1 MTSADKTVRL
11 TVAQAVVMYLSRQY
25 SVADGQ
31 RRRLI
36 PATLGIFGHG
46 NVAGLGQALDQL
58 SDAMPFIQGR
68 NEQALVHAAT
78 AFAKHSRR
86 RATLAVTSSIG
97 PGALNMVTGA
107 ALATVNRLPVLLLP
121 GDTYATRHQGPV
133 LQQLQHP
140 LEGDVT
146 VNDAFRPVCRFFDRI
161 TRPEQL
167 LTALPAAMR
176 VLTDPVDTGAVVLSL
191 PQDIQSHAYD
201 WPAGFLAERD
211 WSIRRP
217 QPDGEEVAAVL
228 ALLAAAAR
236 PLIIAGGGVI
246 YSGATAELER
256 LAGSVGIPVLETFAG
271 KGAVQQPAW
280 WQIGGIGLE
289 GTPAANSLA
298 READLVLTVGAR
310 LTDFATASHSLFAYP
325 EVRFASINVNPRDAD
340 RLGATGIIADARQA
354 LAALADGAAQAGIR
368 APAAWQARAEQ
379 VNGEWAAARAAAL
392 DPDQAFDPA
401 QAGPDVV
408 ADTGAVLTQGQ
419 LIGVL
424 QEHARTGDVVIAAAG
439 GPPGDLLKVWDATG
453 GRHCHLE
460 FGFSCMGYEIPAA
473 IGVRLADPDPAARV
487 VSLLGDGTFL
497 LAPTELV
504 TAAQEGLAVTLVV
517 PDNHGYQVIHRLQ
530 MLRSGREFGNEFRYR
545 SEPLQLAAGETTKAP
560 RLEGDYLR
568 LDLVQ
573 DGGRARRPRL
583 PRDDRGRTAGRAGRH
598 ARSPRPGGHRG
609 AGHPARRP
617 ARRRGRGGTSLQP
630 RSPPRR
636 SPAACAPSTNPTPRA
651 RGGTDEHQSA
661 QAQPAQSR
669 RAGQRRPVRHRDPR
683 HIHRGRVATD
693 RGSLRRRRGRL
704 GAARPRARRR
714 RRRADPRRRPGRRE
728 LRGAH
733 RGPGRIRRPHPDGPG
748 PG

>member
-1 MTSADKTVRL
+1 MTTTTVRL
-11 TVAQAVVMYLSRQY
+11 TTAQALVTYLSRQY
-25 SVADGQ
+25 SVADGE

-86 RATLAVTSSIG
+86 HATLAVTSSIG

-140 LEGDVT
+140 QEADVT
-146 VNDAFRPVCRFFDRI
+146 VNDAFRPVCRFFDRV

-176 VLTDPVDTGAVVLSL
+176 VLTDPAEAGAVVISL
-191 PQDIQSHAYD
+191 PQDIQAHAYD
-201 WPAGFLAERD
+201 FPAGFFAERD
-211 WSIRRP
+211 WVIRRP
-217 QPDGEEVAAVL
+217 QPDPAEVDAVL
-228 ALLAAAAR
+228 AMLAAADR
-236 PLIIAGGGVI
+236 PVIIAGGGVI

-256 LAGSVGIPVLETFAG
+256 LAGAAGIPVLETFAG
-271 KGAVQQPAW
+271 KGAVQRREW
-280 WQIGGIGLE
+280 WQLGGIGLE
-289 GTPAANSLA
+289 GTPAANALA

-310 LTDFATASHSLFAYP
+310 LTDFATASHSLFANP
-325 EVRFASINVNPRDAD
+325 AVRFASVNVNPRDAD

-354 LAALADGAAQAGIR
+354 LAALADGAARAGVR
-368 APAAWQARAEQ
+368 APAAWRARAEQ
-379 VNGEWAAARAAAL
+379 VNGEWAVARAAAF
-392 DPDQAFDPA
+392 DPDRPFDPA
-401 QAGPDVV
+401 QAGPERRHHHRRRPDPGPGHRGP
-408 ADTGAVLTQGQ
+408 AGAG
-419 LIGVL
+419 
-424 QEHARTGDVVIAAAG
+424 AAGDVVIAAAG
-439 GPPGDLLKVWDATG
+439 GPPGDLLKVWDATD

-473 IGVRLADPDPAARV
+473 LGVRLADADPGARV
-487 VSLLGDGTFL
+487 VSFLGDGTFL

-545 SEPLQLAAGETTKAP
+545 ADPLELAAGDVTKTP
-560 RLEGDYLR
+560 RLEGDYLS

-573 DGGRARRPRL
+573 VAAGLGARACRAATAAELREALSATRGHPGPVVIVVPVIPHADL
-583 PRDDRGRTAGRAGRH
+583 PGAGVWWDVAPAEVSALGVTAGLRAEYD
-598 ARSPRPGGHRG
+598 SD
-609 AGHPARRP
+609 
-617 ARRRGRGGTSLQP
+617 
-630 RSPPRR
+630 
-636 SPAACAPSTNPTPRA
+636 ST
-651 RGGTDEHQSA
+651 A
-661 QAQPAQSR
+661 QR
-669 RAGQRRPVRHRDPR
+669 WFG
-683 HIHRGRVATD
+683 
-693 RGSLRRRRGRL
+693 
-704 GAARPRARRR
+704 
-714 RRRADPRRRPGRRE
+714 
-728 LRGAH
+728 
-733 RGPGRIRRPHPDGPG
+733 
-748 PG
+748 

>member
-1 MTSADKTVRL
+1 MTTQTVRL
-11 TVAQAVVMYLSRQY
+11 TVAQAVVTYLSRQY

-31 RRRLI
+31 RRRLV

-86 RATLAVTSSIG
+86 HATLAVTSSIG

-140 LEGDVT
+140 LEADVT

-176 VLTDPVDTGAVVLSL
+176 VLTDPVDAGAVVLSL
-191 PQDIQSHAYD
+191 PQDIQAHAYD
-201 WPAGFLAERD
+201 YPAGFFAERD
-211 WSIRRP
+211 WVIRRP
-217 QPDGEEVAAVL
+217 QPDRDEVDAVL
-228 ALLAAAAR
+228 AMLAAAER

-256 LAGSVGIPVLETFAG
+256 LAGTAGLPVLETFAG
-271 KGAVQQPAW
+271 KGAVQQRAW

-289 GTPAANSLA
+289 GTPAANALA

-310 LTDFATASHSLFAYP
+310 LTDFATASHSLFANP
-325 EVRFASINVNPRDAD
+325 AVRFASVNVNPRDAD

-354 LAALADGAAQAGIR
+354 LAALADGAASAGIR
-368 APAAWQARAEQ
+368 APAAWRARAEQ
-379 VNGEWAAARAAAL
+379 VTGEWAAARAAAL
-392 DPDQAFDPA
+392 DPDRAFDPA

-408 ADTGAVLTQGQ
+408 TTTDAVLTQGQ

-424 QEHARTGDVVIAAAG
+424 QEQARPGDVVIAAAG

-473 IGVRLADPDPAARV
+473 IGVRLADAEPGARV
-487 VSLLGDGTFL
+487 VSFLGDGTFL

-517 PDNHGYQVIHRLQ
+517 PDNRGYQVIHRLQ

-545 SEPLQLAAGETTKAP
+545 PAPLQLAAGHAAPKAP
-560 RLEGDYLR
+560 RLEGDYLS

-573 DGGRARRPRL
+573 VAAGLGARACRATTAAELRDALSATRGHPGPVVIVVPVIPHADL
-583 PRDDRGRTAGRAGRH
+583 PGAGVWWDVAPAEVSTMGVTAGLRAEYE
-598 ARSPRPGGHRG
+598 SD
-609 AGHPARRP
+609 
-617 ARRRGRGGTSLQP
+617 SK
-630 RSPPRR
+630 
-636 SPAACAPSTNPTPRA
+636 
-651 RGGTDEHQSA
+651 E
-661 QAQPAQSR
+661 
-669 RAGQRRPVRHRDPR
+669 QRWF
-683 HIHRGRVATD
+683 G
-693 RGSLRRRRGRL
+693 
-704 GAARPRARRR
+704 
-714 RRRADPRRRPGRRE
+714 
-728 LRGAH
+728 
-733 RGPGRIRRPHPDGPG
+733 
-748 PG
+748 